1 RRRCARSGL
10 ATRARTVCPD
20 RDRRRGGRRLRGGL
34 ERGVGH
40 AAGGGGAARS
50 AGAVDRIRFDP
61 QPTRDPDRPLGVRAV
76 RGRNRLLPARLDRHR
91 HSSDRGGVAHH
102 ACVGAAGNYLIP
114 GRFAMPAREFETV
127 LYREEGAVGW
137 ITLNRPEQGNM
148 FNAVMLGE
156 LRTVL
161 EDTRL
166 ETRTRVLVLTG
177 AGDRFFCL
185 GGDKE
190 GLAETYAY
198 PGVLPV

>member
-1 RRRCARSGL
+1 
-10 ATRARTVCPD
+10 
-20 RDRRRGGRRLRGGL
+20 
-34 ERGVGH
+34 
-40 AAGGGGAARS
+40 
-50 AGAVDRIRFDP
+50 
-61 QPTRDPDRPLGVRAV
+61 
-76 RGRNRLLPARLDRHR
+76 
-91 HSSDRGGVAHH
+91 
-102 ACVGAAGNYLIP
+102 
-114 GRFAMPAREFETV
+114 MPAREFETV

-148 FNAVMLGE
+148 FNAVMLAE

-190 GLAETYAY
+190 GLAETYGWVERQVRSIAGSGS
-198 PGVLPV
+198 GVGHAAAQR

>member
-1 RRRCARSGL
+1 
-10 ATRARTVCPD
+10 
-20 RDRRRGGRRLRGGL
+20 
-34 ERGVGH
+34 
-40 AAGGGGAARS
+40 
-50 AGAVDRIRFDP
+50 
-61 QPTRDPDRPLGVRAV
+61 
-76 RGRNRLLPARLDRHR
+76 
-91 HSSDRGGVAHH
+91 RGGVAHH

-148 FNAVMLGE
+148 FNAVMLAE

-198 PGVLPV
+198 PGVLPVLDVYDLIVRHPKPFIASVHGFAVGGRNALL